1 MSSNTALN
9 LQVSELKNKI
19 SNLFNK
25 FEVLQKNINVIK
37 DLLLSSPE
45 YSLTKDKLDELHQSS
60 VFLNSN
66 SEIGSFYQIKEIAY
80 EVEKMIFDLEYIIQI
95 TNNTLPKIG
104 KAILV
109 SNNVS
114 LIGTLD
120 NIEDLQNKINKI
132 DYKLYKSNNSSNTE
146 IETISKI
153 TNFFNVDFE
162 FKTPGIFSFV
172 AVYYYIADEIGTI
185 QSNSITS
192 NTITIPED
200 ITPPTPS
207 IIWPRGIF
215 APFVDAARD
224 DTNNKFAFADAAK
237 KSGTEYYNLGF
248 IISDKNQN
256 PCWGGYSVLEGTK
269 GTNAGL
275 MQDIERI
282 RSMGGDVCISF
293 GGLNG
298 PYLNETVKDDILLKN
313 KYLDMINAWNLSRV
327 DFDMEHN
334 TISAGETSDANK
346 RNHRAIKLLQNEL
359 KVLGKKVGIW
369 FTLPVMPYGLNT
381 NDLLVLDDAIKT
393 GVEIEGVNIMAMCYG
408 GAFGGNMADQAISAM
423 TGLHSQLRTLYSN
436 FGITKTDSNLWG
448 MVGICPEIGVNDTG
462 SINTFYLTDT
472 SKLLDFCK
480 SKNVGLITFW
490 SENRDKENNGSI
502 GAGPDSTGLA
512 QEDLAFTKVFQ
523 NYNNINPLVK
533 PLTPSNDS
541 GLFNGTPVW
550 HQSMRYINSN
560 TKIYYN
566 GNYYTNSWFVDAW
579 ENPPSSHEAWK
590 KLTNLTY

>member
-45 YSLTKDKLDELHQSS
+45 YSVTKDKLGELLQSS
-60 VFLNSN
+60 VLINN
-66 SEIGSFYQIKEIAY
+66 KDEIDSFYQIKEIAY
-80 EVEKMIFDLEYIIQI
+80 EVEKIIFDLEYIIQI
-95 TNNTLPKIG
+95 SNNTLPKIG
-104 KAILV
+104 KAELV

-114 LIGTLD
+114 LIGTLEK
-120 NIEDLQNKINKI
+120 IEDSQNKINKI
-132 DYKLYKSNNSSNTE
+132 DYKLYKSKDSSNSE
-146 IETISKI
+146 IKTISKI
-153 TNFFNVDFE
+153 TNLFNVDFE
-162 FKTPGIFSFV
+162 FKTTGVFYFV
-172 AVYYYIADEIGTI
+172 AVYYYVADEIGTI

-192 NTITIPED
+192 NIVTISEAVI
-200 ITPPTPS
+200 PPTPS
-207 IIWPRGIF
+207 TTWPRGIF

-224 DTNNKFAFADAAK
+224 DINNKFAFADAAK

-248 IISDKNQN
+248 IISDAKQN
-256 PCWGGYSVLEGTK
+256 PCWGGYSILEGAK
-269 GTNAGL
+269 GTNTGL

-298 PYLNETVKDDILLKN
+298 PYLNEIIKDDIILKN

-359 KVLGKKVGIW
+359 KVAEKKVGIW
-369 FTLPVMPYGLNT
+369 FTLPVMPYGLNN
-381 NDLLVLDDAIKT
+381 NDLLVLDHAIKT

-408 GAFGGNMADQAISAM
+408 GAFGGNMADQAIGAM

-436 FGITKTDSNLWG
+436 VGISKTDSALWG

-462 SINTFYLTDT
+462 AINTFYLADV

-480 SKNVGLITFW
+480 SKNVGLITLW

-502 GAGPDSTGLA
+502 SASPDSTGLA
-512 QEDLAFTKVFQ
+512 QETLAFTKAFQ

-550 HQSMRYINSN
+550 HQSMRYANSG
-560 TKIYYN
+560 TKIYYD
-566 GNYYTNSWFVDAW
+566 GNYYTNAWFIDAW

-590 KLTNLTY
+590 KIS